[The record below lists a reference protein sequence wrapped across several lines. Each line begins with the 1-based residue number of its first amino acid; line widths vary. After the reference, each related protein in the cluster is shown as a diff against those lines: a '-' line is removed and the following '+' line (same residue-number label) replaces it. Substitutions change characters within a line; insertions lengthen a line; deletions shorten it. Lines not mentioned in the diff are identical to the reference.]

1 MGSASVIDLFRGALV
16 CAVEVGAPF
25 IVAALA
31 VGLLASL
38 LQAATQLSEGALSFV
53 PKVAAVGLVLV
64 FMGPW
69 LLARLTH
76 YTQTTAERVVEVSRG
91 QAR

>member
-1 MGSASVIDLFRGALV
+1 MGSATVIDLFRGALT
-16 CAVEVGAPF
+16 CAVEVGGPL
-25 IVAALA
+25 VLAALA

-38 LQAATQLSEGALSFV
+38 LQAATQLNEGALSFI

-64 FMGPW
+64 LMGPW
-69 LLARLTH
+69 LMGRLVR
-76 YTQTTAERVVEVSRG
+76 YTQTTAEKIVEVSRG